1 MDYKDYYKILGVE
14 KTASQ
19 DEIKKA
25 YRKLAIKYHPDK
37 TKGDKKSEDKFKEV
51 AEAYEVLSDP
61 EKRKKYDQLGSNW
74 KQYEQAGGGFD
85 WSKYSNSGAG
95 GSRVEFEGDFND
107 FMGGG
112 GFSDFFKSFFGGG
125 GFASGGREYGRG
137 GGYNYKQPDVQAEAE
152 ITLEEAF
159 HGTSR
164 IFDLDGRKIRVK
176 IKPGAAEGQTL
187 RIKNAGSNDQT
198 QPDILLQVKVKPHPK
213 FERRGNDLYVDVPV
227 NLYSA
232 VLGGKAIVET
242 LGGNVNINIP
252 KGSDSGKVLRLKGL
266 GMPDYN
272 NPNLKGDLYAK
283 IQISI
288 PKNLSQEE
296 EALFKKLAE
305 LRKEHSFA

>member
-19 DEIKKA
+19 EDIKKA
-25 YRKLAIKYHPDK
+25 YRKLAVKYHPDK
-37 TKGDKKSEDKFKEV
+37 NKGDKKAEDKFKEV
-51 AEAYEVLSDP
+51 AEAYEVLSDAD
-61 EKRKKYDQLGSNW
+61 KRKKYDQLGSNW

-85 WSKYSNSGAG
+85 WSKYANSGTG

-125 GFASGGREYGRG
+125 GFASTGREQARG
-137 GGYNYKQPDVQAEAE
+137 GQAYKQPDLQAEAE

-176 IKPGAAEGQTL
+176 IKPGVADGQTL
-187 RIKNAGSNDQT
+187 RIKNAGLNDQT
-198 QPDILLQVKVKPHPK
+198 KSDILLQLRIKPHPK
-213 FERRGNDLYVDVPV
+213 FERKGNDLHVDVPV

-232 VLGGKAIVET
+232 ILGGKAAVQT
-242 LGGNVNINIP
+242 LGGNVNITIP
-252 KGSDSGKVLRLKGL
+252 KGSDSGKILRLKGL

-272 NPNLKGDLYAK
+272 DQNRKGDLYAK
-283 IQISI
+283 IQIAI
-288 PKNLSQEE
+288 PKNLSKEE
-296 EALFKKLAE
+296 EDLFKKLAE
-305 LRKEHSFA
+305 LRKEASFV